1 MTDLLTYL
9 AYRAGAGLFGALPE
23 PIIRRLGRWAGRLY
37 WFWDRERRAM
47 AIRHMGRVL
56 GRSDRRT
63 VERAAREVFSAYG
76 RYWAET
82 LWFRP
87 RRAKAVRSRVTLV
100 GLEHV
105 RAAQESGRP
114 IVVALPHMGNWE
126 LAGTLAEDAGV
137 RITAVAEALANRR
150 LARWFVDLRA
160 RLGIRVVLAEGL
172 STMRAL
178 RSDMMEGRIIAL
190 VADRNIGSRGVEV
203 EFFGE
208 RTSLPA
214 GPAALA
220 IRNDAVLLPVVSYF
234 KGGAGHRVEVLPP
247 IEDPGP
253 EHRDRMGSITQR
265 LADRYEDMIRE
276 APTQW
281 HLVQPNWPSDREF
294 LERHRGDA

>member
-9 AYRAGAGLFGALPE
+9 TYRAGAGIFGALPE
-23 PIIRRLGRWAGRLY
+23 PIVRHLGRWAGRLC
-37 WFWDRERRAM
+37 WLWAGERKAM

-56 GRSDRRT
+56 GRGDARA

-87 RRAKAVRSRVTLV
+87 RRADAVRSRVTLT

-105 RAAQESGRP
+105 RAAQETGRP
-114 IVVALPHMGNWE
+114 IVAALPHVGNWE
-126 LAGTLAEDAGV
+126 LAGTLAEDANV
-137 RITAVAEALANRR
+137 QITAVAEALANRR
-150 LARWFVDLRA
+150 LARWFTGMRA
-160 RLGIRVVLAEGL
+160 QLGIRVVLAEGL

-178 RSDMMEGRIIAL
+178 RNDMMEGRVIAL
-190 VADRNIGSRGVEV
+190 VADRDIGGRGVEV

-208 RTSLPA
+208 RTTLPA

-220 IRNDAVLLPVVSYF
+220 IRNAAVLLPVVSYF
-234 KGGAGHRVEVLPP
+234 KRGAGHRVVVLAP
-247 IEDPGP
+247 IEDPGLEDP
-253 EHRDRMGSITQR
+253 DRMASITQQ
-265 LADRYEDMIRE
+265 LAHRYEDMIRE

-281 HLVQPNWPSDREF
+281 HLVQPNWPSDRDF
-294 LERHRGDA
+294 LERRREDA

>member
-9 AYRAGAGLFGALPE
+9 AYRAGAGIFGALPE

-37 WFWDRERRAM
+37 WLWDRERRAM

-56 GRSDRRT
+56 GRSDMRT

-87 RRAKAVRSRVTLV
+87 RREKAVRSRVTLT

-114 IVVALPHMGNWE
+114 IVAALPHMGNWE
-126 LAGTLAEDAGV
+126 LAGTLSEDAGV

-150 LARWFVDLRA
+150 LARWFIGIRA
-160 RLGIRVVLAEGL
+160 RLGIHVVLAEGL

-178 RSDMMEGRIIAL
+178 RKDMTEGRVIAL
-190 VADRNIGSRGVEV
+190 VADRNIGGRGVEV

-208 RTSLPA
+208 RTTLPA
-214 GPAALA
+214 GPAVLA

-234 KGGAGHRVEVLPP
+234 KRAAGHRVVVFPP

-253 EHRDRMGSITQR
+253 EDRDRMVSITQQ
-265 LADRYEDMIRE
+265 LANRYEDMIRE

-281 HLVQPNWPSDREF
+281 HLVQPNWPSDHDF
-294 LERHRGDA
+294 LQRRGGDA

>member
-9 AYRAGAGLFGALPE
+9 AYRVGAGIVGALPE
-23 PIIRRLGRWAGRLY
+23 PLIRRLGQLAGRVA
-37 WFWDRERRAM
+37 WFWARERKAM

-56 GRSDRRT
+56 AGSPAAT
-63 VERAAREVFSAYG
+63 VERAAREAFSAYG

-87 RRAKAVRSRVTLV
+87 RRAEAVRSRATLV
-100 GLEHV
+100 GMEHV
-105 RAAQESGRP
+105 RAAQQSGRP
-114 IVVALPHMGNWE
+114 IVVALPHVGNWE
-126 LAGTLAEDAGV
+126 LAGTLADDAGV

-150 LARWFVDLRA
+150 LARWFIELRA
-160 RLGIRVVLAEGL
+160 RLNIQVVLAEGL

-178 RSDMMEGRIIAL
+178 QAAIKEGRLIAL
-190 VADRNIGSRGVEV
+190 VADRNIGGRGVEV

-220 IRNDAVLLPVVSYF
+220 IRHHAVLLPVVSF
-234 KGGAGHRVEVLPP
+234 FNQGAGHRVVVLAP

-253 EHRDRMGSITQR
+253 EDGNRLGIITQQ
-265 LADRYEDMIRE
+265 LAHRFEDLIRE

-281 HLVQPNWPSDREF
+281 HLVQPNWPSDHEF
-294 LERHRGDA
+294 LAGSGAKP

>member
-1 MTDLLTYL
+1 
-9 AYRAGAGLFGALPE
+9 
-23 PIIRRLGRWAGRLY
+23 
-37 WFWDRERRAM
+37 M

-56 GRSDRRT
+56 GRSDARA

-87 RRAKAVRSRVTLV
+87 RRAEAVRSRVTLT

-105 RAAQESGRP
+105 RAAQETGRP
-114 IVVALPHMGNWE
+114 IVAALPHVGNWE
-126 LAGTLAEDAGV
+126 LAGTLAEDAKV
-137 RITAVAEALANRR
+137 QITAVAESLANRR
-150 LARWFVDLRA
+150 LARWFTGMRA
-160 RLGIRVVLAEGL
+160 QLGIRVVLAEGL

-178 RSDMMEGRIIAL
+178 RNDMMEGRVIAL
-190 VADRNIGSRGVEV
+190 VADRDIGGRGVEV

-208 RTSLPA
+208 RTTLPA

-220 IRNDAVLLPVVSYF
+220 IRNGAVLLPVVSYF
-234 KGGAGHRVEVLPP
+234 KRGAGHRVVVLAP

-253 EHRDRMGSITQR
+253 EDPDRMGGITQR
-265 LADRYEDMIRE
+265 LAHRYEDMIRE

-281 HLVQPNWPSDREF
+281 HLVQPNWPSDHDF
-294 LERHRGDA
+294 LERRREDA

>member
-9 AYRAGAGLFGALPE
+9 TYRAGAGIFGALPE
-23 PIIRRLGRWAGRLY
+23 PIVRHLGRWAGRLC
-37 WFWDRERRAM
+37 WLWAGERKAM
-47 AIRHMGRVL
+47 AIRHMGRVF
-56 GRSDRRT
+56 GRSDGPA

-87 RRAKAVRSRVTLV
+87 RRAEVVRSRVTLI

-114 IVVALPHMGNWE
+114 IVAALPHVGNWE
-126 LAGTLAEDAGV
+126 LAGTLAGDAGV

-150 LARWFVDLRA
+150 LARWFTGMRA
-160 RLGIRVVLAEGL
+160 QLGIRVVLAEGL

-178 RSDMMEGRIIAL
+178 RKDLLEGRVIAL
-190 VADRNIGSRGVEV
+190 VADRNIGGRGVEV
-203 EFFGE
+203 DFFGE
-208 RTSLPA
+208 KTTLPA

-220 IRNDAVLLPVVSYF
+220 IRNAAVLLPVVSYF
-234 KGGAGHRVEVLPP
+234 KRGAGHRVVVHAP

-253 EHRDRMGSITQR
+253 EDPDRMGSITQQ
-265 LADRYEDMIRE
+265 LAHRYEDMIRE

-281 HLVQPNWPSDREF
+281 HLVQPNWPSDHDL
-294 LERHRGDA
+294 LERRRGDA

>member
-9 AYRAGAGLFGALPE
+9 AYRAGAGIFGALPE

-37 WFWDRERRAM
+37 WLWDRERRAM

-56 GRSDRRT
+56 GRSDTRT

-87 RRAKAVRSRVTLV
+87 RRAKAVRSRVNLT
-100 GLEHV
+100 GLEHL

-114 IVVALPHMGNWE
+114 IVAALPHMGNWE
-126 LAGTLAEDAGV
+126 LAGTLSEDAGV

-150 LARWFVDLRA
+150 LARWFIGLRA
-160 RLGIRVVLAEGL
+160 RLGIHVVLAEGL

-178 RSDMMEGRIIAL
+178 RNDMMEGRVIAL
-190 VADRNIGSRGVEV
+190 VADRNIGGRGVEV

-208 RTSLPA
+208 RTALPA
-214 GPAALA
+214 GPAVLA

-234 KGGAGHRVEVLPP
+234 KRGAGHRVMVLPP

-253 EHRDRMGSITQR
+253 DDRDRMVSITQQ
-265 LADRYEDMIRE
+265 LANRYEDMIRE

-281 HLVQPNWPSDREF
+281 HLVQPNWPSDHDF
-294 LERHRGDA
+294 LQRRGGDA

>member
-9 AYRAGAGLFGALPE
+9 TYRAGAGIFGALPE
-23 PIIRRLGRWAGRLY
+23 PIVRHLGRWVGRL
-37 WFWDRERRAM
+37 WWLWAGERKAM

-56 GRSDRRT
+56 GRSDTRA

-114 IVVALPHMGNWE
+114 MVAALPHVGNWE

-150 LARWFVDLRA
+150 LARWFVGMRA
-160 RLGIRVVLAEGL
+160 QLGIRVVLAEGL

-178 RSDMMEGRIIAL
+178 RNDLMEGRLIAL
-190 VADRNIGSRGVEV
+190 VADRNMGRRGVEV

-208 RTSLPA
+208 RTALPA

-234 KGGAGHRVEVLPP
+234 KRGAGHRVVVLPP

-253 EHRDRMGSITQR
+253 GDRDRMRSITQQ
-265 LADRYEDMIRE
+265 LAHRYEDMIRE

-281 HLVQPNWPSDREF
+281 HLVQPNWPSDHGF
-294 LERHRGDA
+294 LERHRGNA

>member
-1 MTDLLTYL
+1 MIDLLTYL
-9 AYRAGAGLFGALPE
+9 TYRAGAGIFGALPE
-23 PIIRRLGRWAGRLY
+23 PIVRHLGRWAGRLC
-37 WFWDRERRAM
+37 WLWAGERKAM

-56 GRSDRRT
+56 GRGDARA

-87 RRAKAVRSRVTLV
+87 RRANAVRSRVTLT

-105 RAAQESGRP
+105 RAAQETGRP
-114 IVVALPHMGNWE
+114 IVAALPHVGNWE
-126 LAGTLAEDAGV
+126 LAGTLAEDANV
-137 RITAVAEALANRR
+137 QITAVAEALANRR
-150 LARWFVDLRA
+150 LARWFTGMRA
-160 RLGIRVVLAEGL
+160 QLGIRVVLAEGL

-178 RSDMMEGRIIAL
+178 RNDMKEGRVIAL
-190 VADRNIGSRGVEV
+190 VADRDIGGRGVEV

-208 RTSLPA
+208 KTTLPA

-220 IRNDAVLLPVVSYF
+220 IRNAAVLLPVVSYF
-234 KGGAGHRVEVLPP
+234 KRGAGHRVVVLAP

-253 EHRDRMGSITQR
+253 EDPDRMASITQQ
-265 LADRYEDMIRE
+265 LAHRYEDMIRE

-281 HLVQPNWPSDREF
+281 HLVQPNWPSDRDF
-294 LERHRGDA
+294 LERRREDA